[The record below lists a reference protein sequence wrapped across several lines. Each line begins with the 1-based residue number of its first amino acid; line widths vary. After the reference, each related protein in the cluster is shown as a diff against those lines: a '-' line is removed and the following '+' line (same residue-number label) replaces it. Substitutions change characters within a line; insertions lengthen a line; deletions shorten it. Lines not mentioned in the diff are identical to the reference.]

1 VLSDFDERPRYPI
14 EQPDSTAIRWFPD
27 HSPDDIRREPPVI
40 ILRMSGTSWCLVVM
54 QLMGGGQEKYWS
66 LGGELPVTGGLEE
79 AIRAAQHVAWS
90 HRPAHPRTERGRRV
104 YRVDERRW
112 LVAVTGQGTAY
123 PFEIRIVQAEPPPAP
138 SP

>member
-1 VLSDFDERPRYPI
+1 MGSQSGAAQPPRDQRSWLTPRY
-14 EQPDSTAIRWFPD
+14 
-27 HSPDDIRREPPVI
+27 
-40 ILRMSGTSWCLVVM
+40 L
-54 QLMGGGQEKYWS
+54 GGQEKYWS